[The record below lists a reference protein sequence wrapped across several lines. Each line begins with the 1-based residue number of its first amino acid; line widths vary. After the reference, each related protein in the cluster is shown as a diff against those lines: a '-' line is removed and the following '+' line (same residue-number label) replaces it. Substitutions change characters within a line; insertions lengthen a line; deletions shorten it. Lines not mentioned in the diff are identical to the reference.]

1 MDVLEKSAQLLLEKE
16 KVTREEF
23 EALFENQI
31 VFKGWGN
38 GCEICTKKID
48 KIRQD
53 CEHFTLRS

>member
-23 EALFENQI
+23 EALFENQT
-31 VFKGWGN
+31 VFHRWGN
-38 GCEICTKKID
+38 GCEKCTKTND

-53 CEHFTLRS
+53 CEHCTLRS